1 MFVLLLLFGAAA
13 IVLPSATRR
22 LGTRAFLIG
31 AVPPA
36 AAFVFTLTQT
46 SSALERGVQERFAY
60 LPQLGFAL
68 DLRLDALSWT
78 LSLVVTGVGA
88 LVLLYCVSYFHD
100 DEQALGRF
108 AATLTAFAGAMYG
121 LVLADDVFLLF
132 TFWELTSVL
141 SYLLIGHY
149 TDRRASRGAA
159 LQALLVTT
167 LGGLAMLVGLVLLQ
181 DAAGRSTLSG
191 LVASPPPLTD
201 PLAVVGVAL
210 VLAGAVTKSAI
221 WPFSFWLPGA
231 MAAPTP
237 VSAYL
242 HAAAMVKAGVY
253 LVLRLAPAFAAAP
266 GWRETL
272 VSLGLITMVLG
283 GIRALRE
290 HDLKLVLAGGTVAQ
304 LGFLMIVCS
313 LGTAASQTA
322 GLALLV
328 AHALFKSTLFLVT
341 GIVDH
346 AVGTRDLRRISGLG
360 RRLPVLAVT
369 AGLAAASMAGL
380 PPLLGFVTKE
390 AALIALGEGPQPWS
404 AIGLAGVVVGSV
416 LTVAYALRFVWGAFA
431 TKRVVVQTEIDPE
444 RAAFLAPP
452 LLLALSGLVLGPLA
466 GPVVEPAA
474 VAAARGMPGEATHL
488 VLWHSL
494 TPELGL
500 SVLTI
505 GGGLALFLLRTRL
518 APVLQAARLPG
529 TGEGGYQRTLR
540 ALDFSAT
547 RATAAIQTGSLP
559 RYLAIILTVF
569 AGGTAAVLLSTGIL
583 AVPRLFATW
592 GQVVTA
598 VLMSVAAI
606 AATVAGKRFQAV
618 VLVGVTG
625 LGMAVLFGLQG
636 APDLALTQVLVDL
649 VTLVAF
655 VLVLRRLPARLG
667 VAHAATTHPLIRA
680 ALGIAVAAVMVAIV
694 LSTLAARTA
703 TPISTEFE
711 RLAVEV
717 GHGANVVNVVL
728 VDIRGWD
735 TFGEITVLVAAAT
748 GVASLVFVG
757 GRVDRLPALR
767 GHRRRLFR
775 RDAVDPEVTTGTWL
789 LAGRTLQPRY
799 RSILLEVAVRLI
811 FHALIVVSVYLLL
824 AGHNAPGGGFAGG
837 LVAGLALT
845 ARYLAAGRYEL
856 GLAAPLNAGVLLGLG
871 LVIATGTVAVPLLLG
886 EAALTSAYLGADLGW
901 FGTISFSTSSIFD
914 IGVYLIVVGVVLDV
928 LRSLGGE
935 VDRAYEESTAEE
947 SAAEAQRPE
956 AARR

>member
-1 MFVLLLLFGAAA
+1 MFSLLALFALTAL
-13 IVLPSATRR
+13 VLPALTRR
-22 LGTRAFLIG
+22 LGTKAFLVA

-36 AAFVFTLTQT
+36 AAFAATFARTRE
-46 SSALERGVQERFAY
+46 ALGPGVRERFSY
-60 LPQLGFAL
+60 LPQLGVAL
-68 DLRLDALSWT
+68 DVRLDALSWT
-78 LSLVVTGVGA
+78 LALVVTGVGA

-100 DEQALGRF
+100 DEPGLGRF
-108 AATLTAFAGAMYG
+108 AAVLTAFAGAMYG
-121 LVLADDVFLLF
+121 LVIADDVFLLF

-149 TDRRASRGAA
+149 ADRRASRGAA

-181 DAAGRSTLSG
+181 DAAGASTLSA

-201 PLAVVGVAL
+201 GRAVTGIAL

-221 WPFSFWLPGA
+221 WPFHFWLPGA

-272 VSLGLITMVLG
+272 VSLGVLTMVVG
-283 GIRALRE
+283 GVRALRE

-304 LGFLMIVCS
+304 LGFLMVVCS

-341 GIVDH
+341 GVVDH

-360 RRLPVLAVT
+360 RRLPVLAGAAVV
-369 AGLAAASMAGL
+369 AAASMAGV

-390 AALIALGEGPQPWS
+390 ASLIALGEAPQPWG
-404 AIGLAGVVVGSV
+404 AIGLVGVVLGSV

-431 TKRVVVQTEIDPE
+431 TKRGGVQTEVSPE
-444 RAAFLAPP
+444 RPAFLAPP
-452 LLLALSGLVLGPLA
+452 VLLALASLALGPLA
-466 GPVVEPAA
+466 SLVVEPAA
-474 VAAARGMPGEATHL
+474 AAAAHGMPGKATHL
-488 VLWHSL
+488 VLWHGPTL
-494 TPELGL
+494 ELLL
-500 SVLTI
+500 SAVTLA
-505 GGGLALFLLRTRL
+505 GGVALFLLRERIV
-518 APVLQAARLPG
+518 PLQEAIRPRWTA
-529 TGEGGYQRTLR
+529 EDGYRRTLR
-540 ALDFSAT
+540 TLDLVAT
-547 RATAAIQTGSLP
+547 RATATIQTGSLP
-559 RYLAIILTVF
+559 FYLAVILTVF
-569 AGGTAAVLLSTGIL
+569 VGGTSTVLLGTGVL
-583 AVPRLFATW
+583 AAPPLFATAA
-592 GQVVTA
+592 QTVTA
-598 VLMSVAAI
+598 VLMAVAAI
-606 AATVAGKRFQAV
+606 AATIAGKRFQAV

-649 VTLVAF
+649 VTLIAF

-667 VAHAATTHPLIRA
+667 VAHGSSHPVVRIV
-680 ALGIAVAAVMVAIV
+680 LGVAVAAVMVMVV
-694 LSTLAARTA
+694 LTTLAARTA
-703 TPISTEFE
+703 TPISEAFE
-711 RLAVEV
+711 RLAVEI
-717 GHGANVVNVVL
+717 GHGDNVVNVTL
-728 VDIRGWD
+728 VDLRGWD

-757 GRVDRLPALR
+757 GRSDVLPALR
-767 GHRRRLFR
+767 GHRRRGR
-775 RDAVDPEVTTGTWL
+775 PGREHPVDPEVASGTWL
-789 LAGRTLQPRY
+789 LAGRTLRPEY
-799 RSILLEVAVRLI
+799 RSILLEVAVRLT
-811 FHALIVVSVYLLL
+811 FHATIVVSVYLLF

-845 ARYLAAGRYEL
+845 GRYLAAGRYEL

-871 LVIATGTVAVPLLLG
+871 LVLAAGTAIVPLLLG
-886 EAALTSAYLGADLGW
+886 EPALTSHYLGADLGW
-901 FGTISFSTSSIFD
+901 FGRISFTTSSIFD
-914 IGVYLIVVGVVLDV
+914 VGVYLIVVGVVLDV

-935 VDRAYEESTAEE
+935 VDRAYEEDHREVRQGVPS
-947 SAAEAQRPE
+947 
-956 AARR
+956 

>member
-1 MFVLLLLFGAAA
+1 MLLTLFGLTAA
-13 IVLPSATRR
+13 VLPLITPR
-22 LGTRAFLIG
+22 LGTKAFLVG
-31 AVPPA
+31 AVPPT
-36 AAFVFTLTQT
+36 AAFVATLAQT
-46 SSALERGVQERFAY
+46 AQAQGPGVRERFGW

-78 LSLVVTGVGA
+78 LALVVTGVGA
-88 LVLLYCVSYFHD
+88 LVLLYCVSYFRD
-100 DEQALGRF
+100 DEPGLGRF

-121 LVLADDVFLLF
+121 LVIADDVYLLF

-149 TDRRASRGAA
+149 SDRRASRGAA

-181 DAAGRSTLSG
+181 DAAGRTTLSG
-191 LVASPPPLTD
+191 LVAAPPVLTD
-201 PLAVVGVAL
+201 PRAIAGIAL

-221 WPFSFWLPGA
+221 WPFHFWLPGA

-272 VSLGLITMVLG
+272 VSLGVVTMLVG
-283 GIRALRE
+283 GVRALRE

-304 LGFLMIVCS
+304 LGFLMIVSS
-313 LGTAASQTA
+313 LGTAGSEVA
-322 GLALLV
+322 GVALLV

-360 RRLPVLAVT
+360 RRLPVLAGT
-369 AGLAAASMAGL
+369 AVLAAASMAGI

-390 AALIALGEGPQPWS
+390 AALIALGHGPQPWG

-431 TKRVVVQTEIDPE
+431 TKRGVVQTEVSPE
-444 RAAFLAPP
+444 RPAFLAPP
-452 LLLALSGLVLGPLA
+452 AALALASLVLGPLA
-466 GPVVEPAA
+466 GLVVEPAA
-474 VAAARGMPGEATHL
+474 VRAAAGLPGEAEHL
-488 VLWHSL
+488 ALWHGPTL
-494 TPELGL
+494 ELLL
-500 SVLTI
+500 STI
-505 GGGLALFLLRTRL
+505 TVAGGVALFLLRV
-518 APVLQAARLPG
+518 PVARLQQRVRLG
-529 TGEGGYQRTLR
+529 FTGEDAYRRTLR
-540 ALDFSAT
+540 TLDITAT
-547 RATAAIQTGSLP
+547 RATATIQTGSLP
-559 RYLAIILTVF
+559 FYLAIILTVF
-569 AGGTAAVLLSTGIL
+569 VGATAAVLLSTGIL
-583 AVPRLFATW
+583 AAPPLFATAA
-592 GQVVTA
+592 QSVTA
-598 VLMSVAAI
+598 VLMVVAAL
-606 AATVAGKRFQAV
+606 AATAAGKRFQAV
-618 VLVGVTG
+618 VLTGVTG

-649 VTLVAF
+649 VTLIAF

-667 VAHAATTHPLIRA
+667 VAHDTGSRPAVRIL
-680 ALGIAVAAVMVAIV
+680 LGVAVAAVMVAVV
-694 LSTLAARTA
+694 LTTLAARTA
-703 TPISTEFE
+703 TPISEAFE
-711 RLAVEV
+711 RLAVEI
-717 GHGANVVNVVL
+717 GHGDNVVNVTL

-757 GRVDRLPALR
+757 GRSDRLPSLGR
-767 GHRRRLFR
+767 GKRAGLLGRRRS
-775 RDAVDPEVTTGTWL
+775 VDPEVTSGTWL
-789 LAGRTLQPRY
+789 LAGRTLRPEY
-799 RSILLEVAVRLI
+799 RSILLEVAVRLT
-811 FHALIVVSVYLLL
+811 FHATIVVSVYLLF
-824 AGHNAPGGGFAGG
+824 AGHDLPGGGFAGG

-845 ARYLAAGRYEL
+845 GRYLAAGRFEL

-871 LVIATGTVAVPLLLG
+871 LVLAAGTAVVPLLLG
-886 EAALTSAYLGADLGW
+886 SPALTSHYVGADLGW
-901 FGTISFSTSSIFD
+901 FGKVSFSTSSIFD

-935 VDRAYEESTAEE
+935 VDRAYEEADE
-947 SAAEAQRPE
+947 SREAVPR
-956 AARR
+956 